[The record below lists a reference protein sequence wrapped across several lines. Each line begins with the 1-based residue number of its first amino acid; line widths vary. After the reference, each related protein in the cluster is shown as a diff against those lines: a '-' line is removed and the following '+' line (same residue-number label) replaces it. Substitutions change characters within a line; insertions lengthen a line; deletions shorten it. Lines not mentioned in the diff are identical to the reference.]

1 MSPSP
6 ALRLATLILAC
17 DGLVALH
24 LAGLIGDGGAAAA
37 LLAVLATWRNA
48 PFRDRVNAVPGLA
61 RGLVLVAAIASA
73 VDLGYL
79 ASSTLDGLSRLLL
92 FLLLYRLA
100 MCNGVRDLR
109 DVAFLAFFMLV
120 AAAPFTFGVGYLFVF
135 LVFLVAGTWMLMLYH
150 IAVESERLTSRP
162 DAPAAGLGRD
172 LLGLSLGA
180 SVATLA
186 ITAALFFVIP
196 RIGQAA
202 LTLRTHTSRMVT
214 GFSDRVEL
222 GSFGQIET
230 DDAIAMRVHIPEQAA
245 GELERRPG
253 LRWRGV
259 ALDTYDGH
267 AWSVAR
273 RERSGLWR
281 SPTGEFE
288 LGRFRGTGPVLSQE
302 VYLEPFGTD
311 VLFAAPRLLH
321 LSVRANA
328 IVVDDTGGVSVPS
341 AAARFRYFAHSELES
356 GRAGSGEPLDAE
368 TRARFLQ
375 LPPLSAHVRALAR
388 EVTADAGGAREAAAA
403 LTAHLAGRYRYTLT
417 LRRTTTLDPVEEFLF
432 VQRSGNCEYFAA
444 ALAVMLRSLG
454 IPARVVNGF
463 QRGEW
468 NPYGRYFI
476 VRLRDAHS
484 WVEAYVN
491 GGWMTFDPSP
501 RGDVG
506 PGEPPAPVALYL
518 DALRVRWY
526 RYVVGWSLQDQ
537 VLATVRL
544 HQAALAWRPSAPD
557 LRAWR
562 ALPRELVIL
571 AVLVALL
578 AVLLVSRCGGHA
590 AARAALPKFYAR
602 ALRTL
607 ARRGLRPHD
616 GETAREFA
624 QRVEAAV
631 PACAEPLA
639 RLTAAYE
646 RVRFSLRPLT
656 TGEATTMEESVLELR
671 RHAGPLSGHL
681 RSTAASRPPLQ

>member
-1 MSPSP
+1 VSHFV
-6 ALRLATLILAC
+6 ALRLATLLLAC
-17 DGLVALH
+17 DGLAALE
-24 LAGLIGDGGAAAA
+24 LAGLVSDAGTVAAA
-37 LLAVLATWRNA
+37 LAALATWWNE
-48 PFRDRVNAVPGLA
+48 PLRDRVNAVPGLA
-61 RGLVLVAAIASA
+61 RGFVLVAALASA

-79 ASSTLDGLSRLLL
+79 AASMLDGLARLLL

-100 MCNGVRDLR
+100 MRNAVRDLR

-150 IAVESERLTSRP
+150 IAVESERATARP
-162 DAPAAGLGRD
+162 DAPVAGLGRD

-186 ITAALFFVIP
+186 ITGALFFVIP

-202 LTLRTHTSRMVT
+202 LTLRTHTPRMVT
-214 GFSDRVEL
+214 GFSERVEL

-230 DDAIAMRVHIPEQAA
+230 DGAIAMRVRIPEQAV
-245 GELERRPG
+245 GEPDRLPG

-259 ALDTYDGH
+259 ALDTYDGR

-273 RERSGLWR
+273 RERSEIAR

-288 LGRFRGTGPVLSQE
+288 LGRFQAMGPVLIQE

-311 VLFAAPRLLH
+311 ILFAAPRLLH

-328 IVVDDTGGVSVPS
+328 IVVDDAGGVSVQN
-341 AAARFRYFAHSELES
+341 AAARFRYIAQSELES
-356 GRAGSGEPLDAE
+356 GASWSGEPLDGE

-375 LPPLSAHVRALAR
+375 LPPLSAAVRALAR
-388 EVTADAGGAREAAAA
+388 EVTAGTRGAREAAAV
-403 LTAHLAGRYRYTLT
+403 LTAHLSGRYRYSLA

-444 ALAVMLRSLG
+444 ALAVMLRSLD

-476 VRLRDAHS
+476 VRLLDAHS
-484 WVEAYVN
+484 WVEAYVD
-491 GGWMTFDPSP
+491 GAWATFDPSP
-501 RGDVG
+501 RGSVE
-506 PGEPPAPVALYL
+506 PGGPPAAVALYL

-537 VLATVRL
+537 VLAAVRL
-544 HQAALAWRPSAPD
+544 HQAALAWRLSAPD

-562 ALPRELVIL
+562 AVPRGLVML
-571 AVLVALL
+571 AALVALL
-578 AVLLVSRCGGHA
+578 AVLLASRRRGA
-590 AARAALPKFYAR
+590 ADARAALPTFYAR

-607 ARRGLRPHD
+607 ARRGLRPGD

-631 PACAEPLA
+631 PPCAEPLA
-639 RLTAAYE
+639 RLTTAYE
-646 RVRFSLRPLT
+646 QVRFGIRPLT
-656 TGEATTMEESVLELR
+656 TEEATIIERSVLELR
-671 RHAGPLSGHL
+671 SRVAPFSGHP
-681 RSTAASRPPLQ
+681 RSAAASRPPLQ